1 MAIAAGSIEHLTQ
14 IISQVVGPSFL
25 LGAVASFI
33 SMLFGRMGGVI
44 DRIRALNAIAED
56 DPSPRVVLKADVPRL
71 QRRLQLLHQS
81 ILLAICAGV
90 VTTLLIIIAFSA
102 ALLSFQHILGSAV
115 LFIVALLFF
124 LASLVVLA
132 REVMISL
139 SEFDHY

>member
-1 MAIAAGSIEHLTQ
+1 MAIEAGSIEHLTQ

-33 SMLFGRMGGVI
+33 AMLFGRMNGVI
-44 DRIRALNAIAED
+44 DRIRSLNAIAED
-56 DPSPRVVLKADVPRL
+56 DPSPRAVLKADVPRL
-71 QRRLQLLHQS
+71 QWRVQLLHQS

-90 VTTLLIIIAFSA
+90 VTTLLIIIAFST
-102 ALLSFQHILGSAV
+102 ALLSLQHAIGSAV
-115 LFIVALLFF
+115 LFILALLFF

-132 REVMISL
+132 REVWISL

>member
-1 MAIAAGSIEHLTQ
+1 MAIEAGSIEHLTQ

-44 DRIRALNAIAED
+44 DRIRALNAIAEE
-56 DPSPRVVLKADVPRL
+56 DPARAVLKADVPRL
-71 QRRLQLLHQS
+71 QRRLVLLHTS

-102 ALLSFQHILGSAV
+102 ALLSFQHVMGSAV
-115 LFIVALLFF
+115 LFIVALVFF
-124 LASLVVLA
+124 LGSLVVLA
-132 REVMISL
+132 REVTISL